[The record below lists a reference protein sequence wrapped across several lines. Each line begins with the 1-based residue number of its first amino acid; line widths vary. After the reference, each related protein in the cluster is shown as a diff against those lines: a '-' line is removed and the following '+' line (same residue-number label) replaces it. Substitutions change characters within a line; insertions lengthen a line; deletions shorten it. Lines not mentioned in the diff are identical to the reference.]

1 MSKPCKQCDGAG
13 YIVLIMK
20 ARSVGISTM
29 AYPPGEKVKCPDCKG
44 TGKTQSAGV

>member
-29 AYPPGEKVKCPDCKG
+29 TYPLGKKVKCPDCKG
-44 TGKTQSAGV
+44 TGKIQSAGV